1 MGGYCP
7 AVCDVL
13 RFKYLYNF
21 WSQSRCTS
29 NFRILPPNST
39 QEVQDWHPQCYL
51 PSADWWLFPRSAQRL
66 ALIFRIKHLRCFCD
80 VGSSSFYVYVLC
92 VCVLCSCVF
101 SCACVHMFVGT
112 RAFVYVGLK
121 VTLGIISA
129 SIASHLAWQSP
140 AAASR
145 VLGTQVAA
153 LLAWLSCEF
162 WGSPL

>member
-1 MGGYCP
+1 MDT
-7 AVCDVL
+7 A
-13 RFKYLYNF
+13 R
-21 WSQSRCTS
+21 
-29 NFRILPPNST
+29 
-39 QEVQDWHPQCYL
+39 
-51 PSADWWLFPRSAQRL
+51 
-66 ALIFRIKHLRCFCD
+66 
-80 VGSSSFYVYVLC
+80 LC
-92 VCVLCSCVF
+92 VMSLGLSTYIIFGLNLDVPPTLGFCPPIPPRKFKTGILCAIYPLQIGGSFPGLPKGWHWSSESNILDASVTLAPPPSMCMCCVCVF